1 MFCRNDIEGLLKGI
15 AKSRD
20 GDEEMFYDIS
30 SKQNLLRIY
39 ERKEFGFD
47 EVKELFYS
55 WRDVT
60 NEAERYLLNPVFL
73 LCSPEFLYFDLSE
86 KKYCW
91 VFYPTD
97 AQQNLPEGLSELS
110 EFLLEKV
117 NRRDFDAMDVIY
129 RFHHDVKEGNFY
141 LKEIIKTIEEIK
153 VRDLEGEDVLETEEY
168 LNQEMLHSE
177 NEEFAETAEEE
188 EDFGER
194 FLRKIGK
201 IFAGRKKKT
210 DSRAEGKEEGGK
222 EKKQNHEQIR
232 EEVSEVPKH
241 DLPGGITWMEEEYE
255 DTSRTVMMGRKEE
268 VRILTSVSD
277 GRSYSLE
284 KLPVLVGKPGQD
296 VDIVLESPSVSRLH
310 ARFYEEGGKVF
321 LEDLNSTNGCTLN
334 LIPLQ
339 ANERVELA
347 SGDRIRIGDVEF
359 IYGKAD
365 R

>member
-1 MFCRNDIEGLLKGI
+1 
-15 AKSRD
+15 
-20 GDEEMFYDIS
+20 
-30 SKQNLLRIY
+30 
-39 ERKEFGFD
+39 
-47 EVKELFYS
+47 
-55 WRDVT
+55 
-60 NEAERYLLNPVFL
+60 
-73 LCSPEFLYFDLSE
+73 
-86 KKYCW
+86 
-91 VFYPTD
+91 
-97 AQQNLPEGLSELS
+97 
-110 EFLLEKV
+110 
-117 NRRDFDAMDVIY
+117 
-129 RFHHDVKEGNFY
+129 
-141 LKEIIKTIEEIK
+141 
-153 VRDLEGEDVLETEEY
+153 LETEEY

-296 VDIVLESPSVSRLH
+296 VDIVLEFENNSDKD
-310 ARFYEEGGKVF
+310 FYGKGNVIRKGGKFYLVGKLQLGTKRIGTETCTSWPTTYPIPPYTAAGASQEITRVF
-321 LEDLNSTNGCTLN
+321 IQDYLTTATFKIGANSLKNAFITVPDLRSTQTSLGLSVDLNWREGLN
-334 LIPLQ
+334 F
-339 ANERVELA
+339 
-347 SGDRIRIGDVEF
+347 SDVVL
-359 IYGKAD
+359 
-365 R
+365 